1 LALWLE
7 IAAVLTR
14 VRSLISR
21 RADLVTLGV
30 QAAILDDSR
39 VLLVRHTYRPGWH
52 FPGGGVERGEKLES
66 AVAREVFEET
76 GIVLAGPVRLFGI
89 YSHFDA
95 YPGDHVVLFL
105 VDSWR
110 RERVPEPNSEIA
122 EHGFFARDQLPSSMS
137 PGTSRRLRELFGG
150 IDQSDT
156 W

>member
-1 LALWLE
+1 
-7 IAAVLTR
+7 VLTR

-30 QAAILDDSR
+30 QAAIVDDASR

-52 FPGGGVERGEKLES
+52 FPGGGVERGEKLDS

-76 GIVLAGPVRLFGI
+76 GIVVASSVRLYGI
-89 YSHFDA
+89 YSHFDV

-105 VDSWR
+105 VDRWR
-110 RERVPEPNSEIA
+110 RNRVPEPNSEIA
-122 EHGFFARDQLPSSMS
+122 EHGFFARDQLPSSLS
-137 PGTSRRLRELFGG
+137 PGTARRLQELFGG
-150 IDQSDT
+150 SPRSDA